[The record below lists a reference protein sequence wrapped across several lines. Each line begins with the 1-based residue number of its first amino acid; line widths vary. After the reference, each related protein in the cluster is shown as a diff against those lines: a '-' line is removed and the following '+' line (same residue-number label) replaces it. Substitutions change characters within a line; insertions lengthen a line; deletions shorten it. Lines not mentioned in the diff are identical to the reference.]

1 MQRCTSKTWNGVPKS
16 MHYAPERRHEADK
29 HRRDIIKLFS
39 LAMPPAP
46 TGLPDKV
53 LNDVKT
59 FVETVMMPPD
69 LMKSSVS
76 EPSGLRK

>member
-1 MQRCTSKTWNGVPKS
+1 

-69 LMKSSVS
+69 LMKRF
-76 EPSGLRK
+76 GLGAIGAEEMIERIRSYYLGDE